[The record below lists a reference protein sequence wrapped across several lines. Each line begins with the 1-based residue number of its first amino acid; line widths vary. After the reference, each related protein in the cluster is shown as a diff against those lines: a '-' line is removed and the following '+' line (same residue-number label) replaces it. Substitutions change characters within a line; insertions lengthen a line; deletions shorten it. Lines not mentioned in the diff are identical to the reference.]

1 MKKEKQH
8 IIDLIYQ
15 LDFENAAKHLFQLS
29 KEEQISLMVCEAADT
44 DSIIILGF
52 LSYIL
57 SIQNTA
63 FYHQVI
69 SEALIQMC
77 WLEGGY
83 NLAFYHACK
92 LLELKPVVEIK
103 EYLLFFNT
111 IPEKL
116 LSEGKAYT
124 LSKEIIAEK
133 PDSIAAN
140 GIFSRLREKYE

>member
-1 MKKEKQH
+1 
-8 IIDLIYQ
+8 
-15 LDFENAAKHLFQLS
+15 
-29 KEEQISLMVCEAADT
+29 MVCEAADT

-63 FYHQVI
+63 FSHQVI

-92 LLELKPVVEIK
+92 LLELKPVVEVK

-116 LSEGKAYT
+116 LSEEKAYT

-140 GIFSRLREKYE
+140 WIFSRLRTKYE

>member
-92 LLELKPVVEIK
+92 LLELKPVVEIL
-103 EYLLFFNT
+103 EYLL
-111 IPEKL
+111 L
-116 LSEGKAYT
+116 LSEEKAYT

>member
-29 KEEQISLMVCEAADT
+29 EEEQISLMVCEAADT
-44 DSIIILGF
+44 DSIN
-52 LSYIL
+52 IL

-92 LLELKPVVEIK
+92 LLELKPVVEVK

-116 LSEGKAYT
+116 LSEEKAYT

>member
-63 FYHQVI
+63 FYR
-69 SEALIQMC
+69 SEERRVGKEC
-77 WLEGGY
+77 RSRWSP
-83 NLAFYHACK
+83 YH
-92 LLELKPVVEIK
+92 
-103 EYLLFFNT
+103 
-111 IPEKL
+111 
-116 LSEGKAYT
+116 
-124 LSKEIIAEK
+124 
-133 PDSIAAN
+133 
-140 GIFSRLREKYE
+140 

>member
-1 MKKEKQH
+1 MKKEKQY
-8 IIDLIYQ
+8 IIDWMYQ
-15 LDFENAAKHLFQLS
+15 LDFENAAKHLFQLPE
-29 KEEQISLMVCEAADT
+29 EEQISLMVCEAADT

-57 SIQNTA
+57 SIRNTA

-116 LSEGKAYT
+116 LSEEKAYT
-124 LSKEIIAEK
+124 LSKEILSEK